1 VSAAPY
7 AQRLSRP
14 VGWWGIAIFVGSE
27 AMVFGALL
35 VTYFHQRIRN
45 NPWPPHGV
53 PDPKVAVPLFLTG
66 VLVSTSIA
74 MQYAFARSKDGHV
87 VDARFA
93 LLIALTLQVTYLALQ
108 LHLFVDDLD
117 KFSPS
122 ATSYGSIY
130 YTLVGAHHAHVFV
143 GILLTAWLFLR
154 FMRGITPYRLVGLE
168 ATTWYWHFV
177 NVLAVVVTLVQV
189 SPSL

>member
-1 VSAAPY
+1 MSTAPY

-14 VGWWGIAIFVGSE
+14 VGWWGMAIFVGSE

-35 VTYFHQRIRN
+35 VTYFHLRIRN

-66 VLVSTSIA
+66 VLVATSLP
-74 MQYAFARSKDGHV
+74 MQYAFTRAKRGDV
-87 VDARFA
+87 VDVRYA
-93 LLIALTLQVTYLALQ
+93 LLIAFALQATYLALQ
-108 LHLFVDDLD
+108 LHLFVADLD

-130 YTLVGAHHAHVFV
+130 FTLVGAHHAHVLV
-143 GILLTAWLFLR
+143 GVLLTGWLLLR
-154 FMRGITPYRLVGLE
+154 FLRGITPYRLVGLE

-177 NVLAVVVTLVQV
+177 NVLAVIVTLVQV